1 MKNYQ
6 PIDIKNIYYWSNYHS
21 HCQFCDGHGSMEEF
35 VASAIAKGVKKF
47 GFSSHAPLS
56 FNPSWT
62 MKVDKFADYVIEFER
77 LKLKYK
83 DEIELFLGL
92 EVDYIH
98 DCSDV
103 QNDFFKD
110 KKFDYLIGSI
120 HFVDRMSNGQYWGI
134 DAEISA
140 FDSGLKDLFDGDI
153 KLAVERF
160 FEISASMIN
169 KGGFDIVGH
178 LDKIAINAGFYKEFS
193 TKMNWYETLVAETLQ
208 LIKAKNLLLEIN
220 TRSLSKHG
228 VSFPNQ
234 QFYSLINDLQIP
246 VVVNSD
252 CHELTNIKDGFEV
265 TFEALKKAGFKTM
278 HQLNNSEWQAV
289 EFDEKGLRG

>member
-1 MKNYQ
+1 M
-6 PIDIKNIYYWSNYHS
+6 DIKNTHYWSNYHS
-21 HCQFCDGHGSMEEF
+21 HCQFCDGNGSMENF
-35 VASAIAKGVKKF
+35 VASAIAKGVKKY
-47 GFSSHAPLS
+47 GFSSHAPLP
-56 FNPSWT
+56 FNLSWT
-62 MKVDKFADYVIEFER
+62 MKVDKFTDYVIEFER

-98 DCSDV
+98 NCSDA

-110 KKFDYLIGSI
+110 KKFDFLIGSI
-120 HFVDRMSNGQYWGI
+120 HFMDKMSNGHYWGI

-140 FDSGLKDLFDGDI
+140 FDSGLRYFYDGDI
-153 KLAVERF
+153 KSAVHRF

-178 LDKIAINAGFYKEFS
+178 LDKIAINAGFHKEFNS
-193 TKMNWYETLVAETLQ
+193 KMNWYETLVAETLQ
-208 LIKAKNLLLEIN
+208 LIKDKNLLLEIN
-220 TRSLSKHG
+220 TRSLSKLG
-228 VSFPNQ
+228 VSFPDQ

-246 VVVNSD
+246 IVVNSD

-265 TFEALKKAGFKTM
+265 TFKALKKAGFKTM
-278 HQLNNSEWQAV
+278 HQLNNSKWQAV
-289 EFDEKGLRG
+289 EFNEKGLIG